1 MGEHIVKHGGKVV
14 VYSFL
19 YKDGEH
25 QIGNEDPVYCDYH
38 DNLSSKDNGK
48 SWSAIFFKKGSV
60 TFMDTRS
67 HSIQPGSFFLEL
79 LFHLYT

>member
-1 MGEHIVKHGGKVV
+1 MGEHIVKHDDEVV

-38 DNLSSKDNGK
+38 DNLSSKD
-48 SWSAIFFKKGSV
+48 KG
-60 TFMDTRS
+60 
-67 HSIQPGSFFLEL
+67 
-79 LFHLYT
+79 